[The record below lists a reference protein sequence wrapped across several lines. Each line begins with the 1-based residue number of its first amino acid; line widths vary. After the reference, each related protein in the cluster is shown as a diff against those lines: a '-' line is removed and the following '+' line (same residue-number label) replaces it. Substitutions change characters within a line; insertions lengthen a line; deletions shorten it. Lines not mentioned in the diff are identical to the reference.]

1 MTKRI
6 ISLTLSVI
14 LLMTMVMPSV
24 SMAEDKPKWWE
35 RALDIVVADAL
46 GALEGYLETEST
58 GGAIVGGIAG
68 SLEEGLDQGISGGNW
83 TMDEEYAESIG
94 LYHNKGLNFYFDQE
108 DSENINAILLE
119 YLSQEGLVE
128 DREKIQVYLRG
139 LDPTLEELLRRIK
152 EGTTGPFN
160 PETGDS
166 DGADDVIV
174 SENFFSNLQ
183 QTLSIIDGDGESP
196 QQVLDEAIVFL
207 LNASL
212 KETAPDLQDD
222 LVMYAQDY
230 NSSRSNKPNTRMDL
244 GGDGTGLSFDEIQ
257 STYEEQKEKGQP
269 VDIILA
275 WVFVDVLQHS
285 SLYWSDVYC
294 WGDNKTSEQE
304 TSDDN
309 GGVLCWGANFE
320 RLMMDP
326 DADPNTGEVF
336 IQVDK
341 DWTDEA
347 EDEKDVDESLVT
359 ITSNEKEAAELT
371 NTIGILKGDG
381 GNYEEYLSKTATRM
395 QAFILSLRF
404 KGLEQEALDQG
415 YELLENNP
423 NANYKDVNS
432 ETVLWKDG
440 LAMLAYGYA
449 HPELG
454 WIGDSQGNFNPYD
467 QIDAQQ
473 FTKVIATLAG
483 YEQNVDYTWQE
494 VIDFS
499 KGKNIEVPVI
509 STLEP
514 LRNYDLAE
522 GLQSLLLAKAKGT
535 DTIIAEKMVEEKTLP
550 EKTLELLGINS
561 QGSETNE

>member
-1 MTKRI
+1 
-6 ISLTLSVI
+6 
-14 LLMTMVMPSV
+14 
-24 SMAEDKPKWWE
+24 
-35 RALDIVVADAL
+35 
-46 GALEGYLETEST
+46 
-58 GGAIVGGIAG
+58 
-68 SLEEGLDQGISGGNW
+68 
-83 TMDEEYAESIG
+83 
-94 LYHNKGLNFYFDQE
+94 
-108 DSENINAILLE
+108 LE

-139 LDPTLEELLRRIK
+139 LDPSLEELLRRIK

-160 PETGDS
+160 PETGAS
-166 DGADDVIV
+166 DGNNGVIV
-174 SENFFSNLQ
+174 SENFFSNLEK
-183 QTLSIIDGDGESP
+183 TLSIIDGDGESP

-212 KETAPDLQDD
+212 KETAPELQDD

-230 NSSRSNKPNTRMDL
+230 NSSRSNKLNTRMDL

-257 STYEEQKEKGQP
+257 RTYADQKSKGQP

-275 WVFVDVLQHS
+275 WVFVDVLQQS

-294 WGDNKTSEQE
+294 WGDNSNAKQTA
-304 TSDDN
+304 SDDN
-309 GGVLCWGANFE
+309 GSVLCWGANFE

-341 DWTDEA
+341 EWTDEA
-347 EDEKDVDESLVT
+347 EAEAEDENGFDESLVT
-359 ITSNEKEAAELT
+359 VTSNEKEAAELV
-371 NTIGILKGDG
+371 NAIGILKGDG
-381 GNYEEYLSKTATRM
+381 GNYEEYLSKTATRI

-404 KGLEQEALDQG
+404 KGLEQEALDKG
-415 YELLENNP
+415 YELLENSP
-423 NANYKDVNS
+423 SANYKDVNS

-467 QIDAQQ
+467 AIDAQQ

-499 KGKNIEVPVI
+499 KGKNIEVSVI
-509 STLEP
+509 STSDP

-550 EKTLELLGINS
+550 EKTLELLGTNNS
-561 QGSETNE
+561 QSSETNE